1 MKVCV
6 VGTGYVGLVAGA
18 GLAEFGNTVTCTD
31 INEEKIAML
40 NRGEIPIYEPGL
52 ERLVKKNSS
61 TERLFF
67 STDITAAAAEAEV
80 VFLAVGTPMGEDGSA
95 DLSQLFAAAEMV
107 AKGLQGFTVI
117 VDKSTVPVGTAEKV
131 TEVMAK
137 HTDAEYTVASNP
149 EFLKEG
155 DAVADF
161 MKPDRVILG
170 TNHPKAATLLRYL
183 YGPFV
188 RTNDRILMMDP
199 RSAELTKY
207 ASNAYL
213 ATRVSF
219 MNEMSRICDSLG
231 ADVELVRRGM
241 GMDRRIG
248 PKFLFPGI
256 GYGGSCFPKDVSAL
270 LHMSQATETPLQIV
284 SATDAVNATQ
294 KEILV
299 QKVLKHFDGDIKGK
313 TFAVWGLAFKPK
325 TDDIREA
332 PSLVVVKGLLDAGAK
347 VRGFD
352 PIARETFGEAFGTHE
367 NLEILDSPYEATEGA
382 HGLLLCTEW
391 PELRR
396 PDFRRVASQ
405 MAVPVVFDGRNIW
418 KPSYLGEIGFTYYG
432 IGRPRVDPSK

>member
-1 MKVCV
+1 MKICV

-18 GLAEFGNTVTCTD
+18 GFAEFGNTVTCAD
-31 INEEKIAML
+31 ISESKIAML

-52 ERLVKKNSS
+52 QPLVKKNAKA
-61 TERLFF
+61 ERLFF
-67 STDITAAAAEAEV
+67 TTDVSQAASDAEV
-80 VFLAVGTPMGEDGSA
+80 VFLAVGTPMADDGRA
-95 DLSQLFAAAEMV
+95 DLSQLFSAAEMV
-107 AKGLQGFTVI
+107 AKGLTGFTVV
-117 VDKSTVPVGTAEKV
+117 VDKSTVPVGTAEKIESV
-131 TEVMAK
+131 IAK
-137 HTDAEYTVASNP
+137 HTKAEFTVASNP

-170 TNHPKAATLLRYL
+170 TTDPRAADLLRYL

-213 ATRVSF
+213 AARVSF
-219 MNEMSRICDSLG
+219 INEISRLCDALD

-241 GMDRRIG
+241 GMDNRIG

-270 LHMSQATETPLQIV
+270 LHMSSEIDMPLEIV
-284 SATDAVNATQ
+284 SAADRVNNSQ
-294 KEILV
+294 KEILAE
-299 QKVLKHFDGDIKGK
+299 KVLKHFDGNIEGK
-313 TFAVWGLAFKPK
+313 KFAVWGLSFKPK
-325 TDDIREA
+325 TDDVREA
-332 PSLVVVKGLLDAGAK
+332 PSLVIVRKLLEAGAF
-347 VRGFD
+347 VSGFD
-352 PIARETFGEAFGTHE
+352 PIARDTFRETFGAHE
-367 NLEILDSPYEATEGA
+367 NLEIPESPYEATKGA

-396 PDFRRVASQ
+396 PNFKRIGSE
-405 MAVPVVFDGRNIW
+405 MAVKVIFDGRNIW
-418 KPSYLGEIGFTYYG
+418 KPDYLKSLGFTYYG
-432 IGRPRVDPSK
+432 IGRPLQSA

>member
-31 INEEKIAML
+31 INEEKITML

-52 ERLVKKNSS
+52 ARLVKKNSS

-67 STDITAAAAEAEV
+67 STDITKAASEAEV
-80 VFLAVGTPMGEDGSA
+80 VFLAVGTPMDEDGSA
-95 DLSQLFAAAEMV
+95 DLSQLFSAAEMV
-107 AKGLQGFTVI
+107 AKGLQDFTVI
-117 VDKSTVPVGTAEKV
+117 VDKSTVPVGTAERV
-131 TEVMAK
+131 TAVMAK
-137 HTDAEYTVASNP
+137 HTDAEFTVASNP

-270 LHMSQATETPLQIV
+270 LHMSQETQTPLEIV
-284 SATDAVNATQ
+284 SATDEVNATQ

-299 QKVLKHFDGDIKGK
+299 QKVLKHFGGDIKGK

-347 VRGFD
+347 VKGFD
-352 PIARETFGEAFGTHE
+352 PIARETFEEAFGPHE
-367 NLEILDSPYEATEGA
+367 NLEILDSPYKATKGA

-405 MAVPVVFDGRNIW
+405 MAVPVVFDGRNVW

-432 IGRPRVDPSK
+432 IGRPRIDPSN